1 MMKLSVYF
9 GESLAGHLESTAEKG
24 IIFSYDYSY
33 LNSGLPPISLSLPLS
48 NVEYSQKK
56 CLPFFEGLLPEGDV
70 KRRISDFLHISE
82 TSTLKLLQELGG
94 AWAGMISILPEIE
107 SNRTRNSYDF
117 SLDNYEPL
125 AKEKLSDYI
134 KNINTRP
141 LLKVNTQLRLSL
153 AGAQEKLPLVYKDGE
168 FYLPQNG
175 APSTHIIKPTGQG
188 KLSNLSANEYICM
201 KLAEHSELRV
211 PKTELMRI
219 DGSEFLLIER
229 YDRIC
234 QKNRISRI
242 HQEDICQALGVLSDF
257 KYQNDGGPSLADIC
271 NIIKTKTSI
280 PLLELRAFLQ
290 YVLFNFIIGNC
301 DAHGKNYSLMFQD
314 DSVKLTPIY
323 DTVCTLIYPNLTQKL
338 SMKIGK
344 HFEIKKVNCED
355 FAILAEQFGL
365 KPKIVV
371 DTYCELVEKVSRG
384 LDYVKADPTLSNHG
398 ETIDN
403 IERNMLNK
411 VVL

>member
-1 MMKLSVYF
+1 MKLSVYF

-24 IIFSYDYSY
+24 IIFSYDVSY
-33 LNSGLPPISLSLPLS
+33 LDSGHPPISLSLPLS
-48 NVEYSQKK
+48 DVEYSQKK

-94 AWAGMISILPEIE
+94 ECAGMISILPEGEI
-107 SNRTRNSYDF
+107 NRTKNSYDF

-125 AKEKLSDYI
+125 AKEKLSEYI

-141 LLKVNTQLRLSL
+141 LLKAKAQLRLSL
-153 AGAQEKLPLVYKDGE
+153 AGAQEKLPLVYKDGG
-168 FYLPQNG
+168 FYLPKKG

-188 KLSNLSANEYICM
+188 ELSNLSANEYICM
-201 KLAEHSELRV
+201 KLAERSGLRV
-211 PKTELMRI
+211 PRTELMQI
-219 DGSEFLLIER
+219 EGSEFLLIER

-234 QKNRISRI
+234 QGNRISRI
-242 HQEDICQALGVLSDF
+242 HQEDICQALGVFSDF
-257 KYQNDGGPSLADIC
+257 KYQNDGGPSIADIC
-271 NIIKTKTSI
+271 HLLKTKTSV

-301 DAHGKNYSLMFQD
+301 DAHGKNYSLILQD
-314 DSVKLTPIY
+314 NFVKLAPIY

-344 HFEIKKVNCED
+344 HVEIKKVNCDD

-384 LDYVKADPTLSNHG
+384 LDYVKADPALSNHG
-398 ETIDN
+398 KTIDD
-403 IERNMLNK
+403 IERNLLNK
-411 VVL
+411 VAL

>member
-1 MMKLSVYF
+1 MKLSVYF

-24 IIFSYDYSY
+24 IIFSYDVSY
-33 LNSGLPPISLSLPLS
+33 LGSGHPPISLSLPLS
-48 NVEYSQKK
+48 DVEYSQKK

-94 AWAGMISILPEIE
+94 ECAGMISILPEGEI
-107 SNRTRNSYDF
+107 NRTKNSYEF
-117 SLDNYEPL
+117 SLDNYESL
-125 AKEKLSDYI
+125 AKETLSKYI

-141 LLKVNTQLRLSL
+141 LLKAKAQLRLSL
-153 AGAQEKLPLVYKDGE
+153 AGAQEKLPLVYKDGG
-168 FYLPQNG
+168 FYLPKKG

-188 KLSNLSANEYICM
+188 ELSNLSANEYICM
-201 KLAEHSELRV
+201 KLAERSGLRV
-211 PKTELMRI
+211 PRTELMQI
-219 DGSEFLLIER
+219 EGSEFLLIER

-234 QKNRISRI
+234 QGNRISRI
-242 HQEDICQALGVLSDF
+242 HQEDICQALGVFSDF
-257 KYQNDGGPSLADIC
+257 KYQNDGGPSIADIC
-271 NIIKTKTSI
+271 HLLKTKTSV

-301 DAHGKNYSLMFQD
+301 DAHGKNYSLILQD
-314 DSVKLTPIY
+314 NFVKLAPIY

-344 HFEIKKVNCED
+344 HVEIKKVNCDD

-384 LDYVKADPTLSNHG
+384 LDYVKADPALSNHG
-398 ETIDN
+398 KTIDD
-403 IERNMLNK
+403 IERNLLNK
-411 VVL
+411 VAL

>member
-1 MMKLSVYF
+1 MKLSVYF

-24 IIFSYDYSY
+24 IIFSYDVSY

-48 NVEYSQKK
+48 DVEYSQKN
-56 CLPFFEGLLPEGDV
+56 CLPFFEGLLPEGDA

-94 AWAGMISILPEIE
+94 ECAGMISILPEGEI
-107 SNRTRNSYDF
+107 NRTKNSYEF

-125 AKEKLSDYI
+125 AKEKLSEYI

-141 LLKVNTQLRLSL
+141 LLKAKAQLRLSL

-168 FYLPQNG
+168 FYLPQKG

-188 KLSNLSANEYICM
+188 ELSDLSANEYICM
-201 KLAEHSELRV
+201 KLAERSGLRV
-211 PKTELMRI
+211 PRTELMQI
-219 DGSEFLLIER
+219 EGSEFLLIER

-257 KYQNDGGPSLADIC
+257 KYQNDGGPSIADIC
-271 NIIKTKTSI
+271 HLLKTKTSV

-301 DAHGKNYSLMFQD
+301 DAHGKNYSLILQD
-314 DSVKLTPIY
+314 NFVKLAPIY

-344 HFEIKKVNCED
+344 HVEIKKANCDD
-355 FAILAEQFGL
+355 FAILAKQFGL

-384 LDYVKADPTLSNHG
+384 LDYVKADPALSNHG
-398 ETIDN
+398 KTIDD
-403 IERNMLNK
+403 IERNLLNK
-411 VVL
+411 AAL

>member
-1 MMKLSVYF
+1 MKLSVYF

-24 IIFSYDYSY
+24 IIFSYDVSY
-33 LNSGLPPISLSLPLS
+33 LDSGHPPISLSLPLS
-48 NVEYSQKK
+48 DVEYSQKK

-82 TSTLKLLQELGG
+82 TSTLKLLQDLGG
-94 AWAGMISILPEIE
+94 ECAGMISILPEGEI
-107 SNRTRNSYDF
+107 NRTKNSYDF

-125 AKEKLSDYI
+125 AKEKLSEYI

-141 LLKVNTQLRLSL
+141 LLKAKAQLRLSL
-153 AGAQEKLPLVYKDGE
+153 AGAQEKLPLVYKDSE
-168 FYLPQNG
+168 FYLPQKG

-188 KLSNLSANEYICM
+188 ELSDLSANEYICM
-201 KLAEHSELRV
+201 KLAERSGLRV
-211 PKTELMRI
+211 PRTELMQI
-219 DGSEFLLIER
+219 EGSEFLLIER

-257 KYQNDGGPSLADIC
+257 KYQNDGGPSIADIC
-271 NIIKTKTSI
+271 DLLKTKTSI

-301 DAHGKNYSLMFQD
+301 DAHGKNYSLILQD
-314 DSVKLTPIY
+314 NFVKLAPIY

-344 HFEIKKVNCED
+344 HVEIKKINCDD

-365 KPKIVV
+365 KTKIVV
-371 DTYCELVEKVSRG
+371 DTYCELVEKLSRG
-384 LDYVKADPTLSNHG
+384 LDYVKADPALSNHG
-398 ETIDN
+398 KTIDDV
-403 IERNMLNK
+403 ERNLLNK
-411 VVL
+411 AIL

>member
-24 IIFSYDYSY
+24 IIFSYDDSY
-33 LNSGLPPISLSLPLS
+33 LNSGLSPISLSLPLS
-48 NVEYSQKK
+48 DVEYSQKN

-94 AWAGMISILPEIE
+94 DCAGMISILPEGEI
-107 SNRTRNSYDF
+107 NRTKNSYEF

-125 AKEKLSDYI
+125 AKEKLSEYI

-141 LLKVNTQLRLSL
+141 LLKAKAQLRLSL

-168 FYLPQNG
+168 FYLPKKG
-175 APSTHIIKPTGQG
+175 APSTHIIKPTGHG
-188 KLSNLSANEYICM
+188 ELSNLSANEYICM

-211 PKTELMRI
+211 PRTELMQI
-219 DGSEFLLIER
+219 EGSEFLLIER

-234 QKNRISRI
+234 QGNRISRI
-242 HQEDICQALGVLSDF
+242 HQEDICQALGVFSDF
-257 KYQNDGGPSLADIC
+257 KYQNDGGPSIADIC
-271 NIIKTKTSI
+271 HLLKTKTSV

-301 DAHGKNYSLMFQD
+301 DAHGKNYSLILQD
-314 DSVKLTPIY
+314 NFVKLAPIY

-344 HFEIKKVNCED
+344 HVEIKKVNCDD

-384 LDYVKADPTLSNHG
+384 LDYVKADLALSNHG
-398 ETIDN
+398 KTIDD
-403 IERNMLNK
+403 IERNLLNK
-411 VVL
+411 VAL